1 MLVLTRKRDEMIQIG
16 DNIVIKILKTGKG
29 AIKIGIDAPGNV
41 RVIRGELVEEEDKH
55 DSVEAA
61 NSTHRGQAL
70 STQCA

>member
-1 MLVLTRKRDEMIQIG
+1 MLVLTRKRDEVIQIG

-41 RVIRGELVEEEDKH
+41 RVIRGELVEEEKTQE
-55 DSVEAA
+55 SVESP
-61 NSTHRGQAL
+61 NSNQREQAL